1 MSHASGSVP
10 RRSPSRQ
17 SSFSMRSKADSAV
30 EEEIVVAPDDGWH
43 SDSSG
48 SVYNAS
54 PRSPKAGGDASPA
67 QYDSSKYAEQDEIG
81 PVKVYTHT
89 SAPRAIFPVRMISS
103 RDGEEEVLVGRGGG
117 YKPIDITNVSG
128 RDSFKAP
135 SDYDPLSPSHS
146 PPLKDL
152 GSTGGGGGHFDNE
165 DDGESDLER
174 RCGILARAAIFMFLY
189 LSVFV
194 CLCVCVCVRARAC
207 VCVGGWVNRSS
218 TMHRWISTR

>member
-103 RDGEEEVLVGRGGG
+103 RDGEEEVL
-117 YKPIDITNVSG
+117 T
-128 RDSFKAP
+128 
-135 SDYDPLSPSHS
+135 H
-146 PPLKDL
+146 
-152 GSTGGGGGHFDNE
+152 
-165 DDGESDLER
+165 
-174 RCGILARAAIFMFLY
+174 
-189 LSVFV
+189 
-194 CLCVCVCVRARAC
+194 
-207 VCVGGWVNRSS
+207 
-218 TMHRWISTR
+218 

>member
-1 MSHASGSVP
+1 MSHASGWVP

-103 RDGEEEVLVGRGGG
+103 RDGEEEVLVGRGGATSRS
-117 YKPIDITNVSG
+117 ISRTFRDATVS
-128 RDSFKAP
+128 RLPRTTTLFHLLTLRP
-135 SDYDPLSPSHS
+135 
-146 PPLKDL
+146 
-152 GSTGGGGGHFDNE
+152 
-165 DDGESDLER
+165 
-174 RCGILARAAIFMFLY
+174 
-189 LSVFV
+189 
-194 CLCVCVCVRARAC
+194 
-207 VCVGGWVNRSS
+207 
-218 TMHRWISTR
+218 

>member
-1 MSHASGSVP
+1 M
-10 RRSPSRQ
+10 
-17 SSFSMRSKADSAV
+17 
-30 EEEIVVAPDDGWH
+30 APDDGWH

-54 PRSPKAGGDASPA
+54 PRSPKAAGDASPA

-81 PVKVYTHT
+81 PVKVYTNT
-89 SAPRAIFPVRMISS
+89 SEPRAIFPVRMISS

-152 GSTGGGGGHFDNE
+152 GSTGGGGATSTMRMTVSRTGK
-165 DDGESDLER
+165 GVVASWQGR
-174 RCGILARAAIFMFLY
+174 RYLCFISLCVCVLA
-189 LSVFV
+189 
-194 CLCVCVCVRARAC
+194 CVCVCVCVCAC
-207 VCVGGWVNRSS
+207 VCVGGWVKRSS
-218 TMHRWISTR
+218 RMHRWISTWKESNIRTCMRAFLNTDVA